1 MASLNT
7 VRLSASPRGISAAA
21 GILRAGGLVAF
32 PTETVYGLG
41 ADARSDRAA
50 RSIYEAKG
58 RPSHNPLIAHVSSLK
73 TAENLAEFPPLAR
86 RLAEAFWPGP
96 LTLIL
101 AKRPEAGLSE
111 VVTAG
116 GARVGLRVPAHP
128 TALALLEAFGGPLA
142 APSANRSGAV
152 SPTEADHVLEGL
164 SGRIDA
170 VLDAGPCVVGLES
183 TILLVEGG
191 EARLLRPGGL
201 ALEDLESVAGGPILA
216 EDEADE
222 SAPLSPG
229 RLKSH
234 YAPRAGLRLDA
245 AAPAPGEAWLG
256 FGPDP
261 AEAEGAI
268 LRRSLS
274 EGGDLREAA
283 ARRFARLREMDKAL
297 AALTGGAGGF
307 IAVAPLPEGGLGRAL
322 NDRLRRAAAP
332 RPKAHLTKN
341 EFYPPSD
348 A

>member
-1 MASLNT
+1 MNSPNT
-7 VRLSASPRGISAAA
+7 VRLSASARGISAAA
-21 GILRAGGLVAF
+21 GLLRAGGLVAF

-50 RSIYEAKG
+50 AAIYAAKG
-58 RPSHNPLIAHVSSLK
+58 RPSHNPLIAHISSLAA
-73 TAENLAEFPPLAR
+73 AEPLAVFPPLAR

-96 LTLIL
+96 LTLVL
-101 AKRPEAGLSE
+101 QARPEAGLSP

-152 SPTEADHVLEGL
+152 SPTTADHVLEGL
-164 SGRIDA
+164 SGRIEA
-170 VLDAGPCVVGLES
+170 VIDAGPCAVGVES
-183 TILLVEGG
+183 TILLIEGE

-201 ALEDLESVAGGPILA
+201 ALEALEAAAGGPILA
-216 EDEADE
+216 AGAEDAA
-222 SAPLSPG
+222 APLSPG
-229 RLKSH
+229 RLASH
-234 YAPRAGLRLDA
+234 YAPRAGLRLEA

-261 AEAEGAI
+261 AEAESAV
-268 LRRSLS
+268 LRRNLS
-274 EGGDLREAA
+274 AAGDPAEAA
-283 ARRFARLREMDKAL
+283 ARLFALLREMDAELTAL
-297 AALTGGAGGF
+297 SGGAGGL
-307 IAVAPLPEGGLGRAL
+307 IAVAPVPEAGLGRAV

-332 RPKAHLTKN
+332 RPRNNLFSPA
-341 EFYPPSD
+341 SD

>member
-1 MASLNT
+1 MTSLNT

-41 ADARSDRAA
+41 ADARSDRATRA
-50 RSIYEAKG
+50 IYEAKG

-73 TAENLAEFPPLAR
+73 AAEVFAEFPPLAR

-96 LTLIL
+96 LTLVL
-101 AKRPEAGLSE
+101 KKRPESGLSE
-111 VVTAG
+111 VTTAG

-164 SGRIDA
+164 AGRIGA
-170 VLDAGPCVVGLES
+170 VIDAGPCAVGLES
-183 TILLVEGG
+183 TILLVEGE

-201 ALEDLESVAGGPILA
+201 ALEDLEAVAGEPIRA
-216 EDEADE
+216 ADAADEA
-222 SAPLSPG
+222 APLSPG

-256 FGPDP
+256 FGEDP
-261 AEAEGAI
+261 AAAEGAV
-268 LRRSLS
+268 LRRNLS
-274 EGGDLREAA
+274 PAGDLREAA
-283 ARRFARLREMDKAL
+283 TKLFGLLREMDTEL
-297 AALTGGAGGF
+297 TALTGGAGGF

-332 RPKAHLTKN
+332 RPEK
-341 EFYPPSD
+341 S
-348 A
+348 